1 MPEILHT
8 AVTGP
13 SAWRAADFLNDDS
26 WIFRLTPA
34 HLAELSGAA
43 RALKAR
49 GIGPLEFTKAD
60 FPLPTL
66 GPALSD
72 LLHDI
77 EYGRGFVLV
86 RSLNVADYDLE
97 TLKVLYW
104 GLGTH
109 LGQIISQNSQ
119 GDLLGVVTD
128 MEGGK
133 YAEGGYYEKGVRG
146 HRTNAHLEPHSDSS
160 DVVGLMCVRPAKAGG
175 YSRVSNSMAI
185 YNEILATHPEYIAP
199 LTDGFH
205 FDLIGK
211 GRTAQEISN
220 SRIPVFSY
228 FEGILSCRFNKRQ
241 IELGAEKSGIPL
253 TKLQQDA
260 IDCVRA
266 LSVREDF
273 LLHMDFQP
281 GDIQLLNNHMTL
293 HSRTGYEDHEE
304 AAKKRFLLRLW
315 LNIPNGRPLAP
326 AFADRLNSGGRGG
339 VTKRL

>member
-1 MPEILHT
+1 
-8 AVTGP
+8 
-13 SAWRAADFLNDDS
+13 
-26 WIFRLTPA
+26 
-34 HLAELSGAA
+34 
-43 RALKAR
+43 
-49 GIGPLEFTKAD
+49 
-60 FPLPTL
+60 
-66 GPALSD
+66 
-72 LLHDI
+72 
-77 EYGRGFVLV
+77 
-86 RSLNVADYDLE
+86 
-97 TLKVLYW
+97 VLYW

-128 MEGGK
+128 MESGK
-133 YAEGGYYEKGVRG
+133 YAEGGYYEVGVRG
-146 HRTNAHLEPHSDSS
+146 HRTNAYLEPHSDSS

-175 YSRVSNSMAI
+175 YSRVCNSMAI
-185 YNEILATHPEYIAP
+185 YNEILATHPEYIDP

-205 FDLIGK
+205 YDLIGK
-211 GRTAQEISN
+211 GQTASEISN

-228 FEGILSCRFNKRQ
+228 FAGLLSCRFNKRQ

-260 IDCVRA
+260 IDYVRA

-281 GDIQLLNNHMTL
+281 GDIQLLNNHCTL
-293 HSRTGYEDHEE
+293 HSRTAFEDHNDPE
-304 AAKKRFLLRLW
+304 KRRMLLRLW

-326 AFADRLNSGGRGG
+326 AYADRLNSGSRGG